1 MAQDM
6 HTDRLKDLEK
16 ERENALE
23 QLKLAKSETEDLS
36 TNMFQA
42 KQDQQVCV
50 ATCMQAG
57 NHLFRLAT
65 TWPKSLRIFSALLPN
80 LGLRIFWPT
89 SFSPNRISRYVWL
102 NIFPFC
108 DDVVPQIEVQKKCVE
123 LSTKSD
129 QEKIFTQQ
137 AKKD

>member
-57 NHLFRLAT
+57 NDLFRLAT
-65 TWPKSLRIFSALLPN
+65 TLPKSQRIFRALLPN
-80 LGLRIFWPT
+80 LRLR
-89 SFSPNRISRYVWL
+89 V
-102 NIFPFC
+102 C
-108 DDVVPQIEVQKKCVE
+108 
-123 LSTKSD
+123 
-129 QEKIFTQQ
+129 
-137 AKKD
+137 